1 MARKKFNRQNDFP
14 GLFDDFNV
22 TMPENNVPVHPDI
35 EKHAKAQQTSAIET
49 PIILQSTG
57 TRLLFMSIGSGS
69 SGNCAYIGNY
79 EQGILIDAGI
89 EMKRV
94 VDALKE
100 NNIPISAVKGICL
113 THDHGDH
120 IKGAYKLMSKHR
132 HIMLYCTPKTLS
144 GIFRRHN
151 VSRRIK
157 DYHKP
162 IYRET
167 PFDLAGMKITAFDVS
182 HDGTD
187 NMGYFI
193 ESNEHRFTVATDLG
207 CITPR
212 VDHYM
217 RQADYIML
225 ESNYDL
231 KMLTDGSY
239 PEYLKA
245 RILADTGHLD
255 NTVASQF
262 VADIYTPQ
270 LRHVFLCH
278 LSNDNN
284 TPEIAVKTI
293 TQKLHETHSI
303 KVGDGSESLE
313 SRQSDIQ
320 ITPLPRHDASRLFI
334 FRKD

>member
-22 TMPENNVPVHPDI
+22 EMPKEAMPIHPEI
-35 EKHAKAQQTSAIET
+35 ARHAEKSAIET
-49 PIILQSTG
+49 PLSSG
-57 TRLLFMSIGSGS
+57 KNVDKMLFISIGSGS
-69 SGNCAYIGNY
+69 SGNCAYIGDY
-79 EQGILIDAGI
+79 EKGVLIDAGVD
-89 EMKRV
+89 MKRIA
-94 VDALKE
+94 DSLKA
-100 NNIPISAVKGICL
+100 NNIPMSAIKGICL

-120 IKGAYKLMSKHR
+120 IKDAYKILSKNR
-132 HIMLYCTPKTLS
+132 NILLYCTPKTLS

-167 PFDLAGMKITAFDVS
+167 PFQLAGFNITAFEVS

-187 NMGYFI
+187 NMGYFFQR
-193 ESNEHRFTVATDLG
+193 NEHCFAVATDLG
-207 CITPR
+207 CITDR

-231 KMLTDGSY
+231 QMLIDGQY
-239 PEYLKA
+239 AEYLKS
-245 RILADTGHLD
+245 RILAPTGHLD
-255 NTVASQF
+255 NKEASRF
-262 VADIYTPQ
+262 IADIYTPR
-270 LRHVFLCH
+270 LKHVFLCH

-284 TPEIAVKTI
+284 TPEIATETMK
-293 TQKLHETHSI
+293 KALMETHSI
-303 KVGDGSESLE
+303 KVGDGSNSIE

-320 ITPLPRHDASRLFI
+320 VTPLPRYEASRLFI
-334 FRKD
+334 FRK